1 MSAALPYAA
10 VGASLLAAR
19 QASAIGS
26 FNQAVAERNATIAE
40 QEAEAQKK
48 LTTYNLNKF
57 NQSFEKLQSRTRVSL
72 LKSGV
77 ELSGTALKILQSN
90 AEQAE
95 LQRNVIE
102 YNGQVAEAKKL
113 EEATFSRISGTLA
126 KRQANLQALGYISQA
141 GTNLMPKIPTFEAE
155 LSPTAEVG
163 AVKTNLQVSPKDTL
177 AGTLLPAAQDVT
189 NYYIKE
195 KEISNK
201 VEGGELIAQAK
212 QELFELEE
220 KSKLESTP
228 EKGISKF
235 ENGYKT
241 IVDKYK
247 NKAGNNY
254 IQKYF
259 QINVSASKP
268 SYTSNILK
276 KTRANMVSTR
286 TNQVLKNV
294 QDKISVLVDGDNPFD
309 YQTIFTYS
317 VNEYQSLVKDGL
329 ASEND
334 FNLFKEKL
342 PSLVEETQVR
352 EIGAANAAKAFLLLS
367 NEKNFPNIRGEE
379 RNKIIREMG
388 TLSELQQKAF
398 KASQDVN
405 IIEIG
410 DQYLRKFGEQKF
422 FGVSPEDMQNL
433 KTGDE
438 EFDNQLELVNDKV
451 IKDQF
456 SFDTNYNV
464 NSDVIQKIQ
473 SGEITNTKTKFLLSG
488 ETESKSIL
496 ERLGDG
502 DINDKDANFLSLIL
516 TRSNNNTFK
525 KEDQKFLQYFN
536 NLTPLLQGNTFLS
549 FFDKEYNFRAS
560 QLRQV
565 LHKRYVDGLRE
576 GIPIEDLLNA
586 TSKNYIAKDIKS
598 YLPKTAD
605 LNSILDNMVNTLEI
619 KTNTPQRKEGETIE
633 EYELRISGGIDIGE
647 DASP

>member
-1 MSAALPYAA
+1 
-10 VGASLLAAR
+10 
-19 QASAIGS
+19 
-26 FNQAVAERNATIAE
+26 
-40 QEAEAQKK
+40 
-48 LTTYNLNKF
+48 
-57 NQSFEKLQSRTRVSL
+57 
-72 LKSGV
+72 
-77 ELSGTALKILQSN
+77 
-90 AEQAE
+90 
-95 LQRNVIE
+95 
-102 YNGQVAEAKKL
+102 
-113 EEATFSRISGTLA
+113 
-126 KRQANLQALGYISQA
+126 
-141 GTNLMPKIPTFEAE
+141 MPKIPTFEAE

-247 NKAGNNY
+247 NQAGNNY

-516 TRSNNNTFK
+516 TRSNNNTLK

-619 KTNTPQRKEGETIE
+619 KTNTPQRKEGETIK

>member
-1 MSAALPYAA
+1 
-10 VGASLLAAR
+10 
-19 QASAIGS
+19 
-26 FNQAVAERNATIAE
+26 
-40 QEAEAQKK
+40 
-48 LTTYNLNKF
+48 
-57 NQSFEKLQSRTRVSL
+57 
-72 LKSGV
+72 
-77 ELSGTALKILQSN
+77 
-90 AEQAE
+90 
-95 LQRNVIE
+95 
-102 YNGQVAEAKKL
+102 
-113 EEATFSRISGTLA
+113 
-126 KRQANLQALGYISQA
+126 
-141 GTNLMPKIPTFEAE
+141 MPKIPTFEAD
-155 LSPTAEVG
+155 LLPTAEVG
-163 AVKTNLQVSPKDTL
+163 AVKSSLQVSPKDTL

-235 ENGYKT
+235 ENGYKS

-247 NKAGNNY
+247 NQAGNNY
-254 IQKYF
+254 IQRYF
-259 QINVSASKP
+259 QINISASKP

-309 YQTIFTYS
+309 FQTIYNYS
-317 VNEYQSLVKDGL
+317 VDQYQSLVNDGL
-329 ASEND
+329 ASETD

-352 EIGAANAAKAFLLLS
+352 EIGTKNAARAFLLLS
-367 NEKNFPNIRGEE
+367 NENNFTNIKGEE
-379 RNKIIREMG
+379 RTKLVREMG
-388 TLSELQQKAF
+388 TLSELQQKTVQ
-398 KASQDVN
+398 ASLDMSL
-405 IIEIG
+405 IDIG
-410 DQYLRKFGEQKF
+410 DKYLEKFGEQDF
-422 FGVSPEDMQNL
+422 FGVKPEDMQVL

-451 IKDQF
+451 IKNEF
-456 SFDTNYNV
+456 SFDTNYNT

-473 SGEITNTKTKFLLSG
+473 SGEITNTKTKFLLTG

-502 DINDKDANFLSLIL
+502 NINDKDAQFLQTII
-516 TRSNNNTFK
+516 TRSNNSTFK
-525 KEDQKFLQYFN
+525 KQDQKFLQYFEGI
-536 NLTPLLQGNTFLS
+536 TPLLQGNTFLS
-549 FFDKEYNFRAS
+549 FFDKEYNSRAS
-560 QLRQV
+560 ELRQE
-565 LHKRYVDGLRE
+565 LYRRYLSGLSRN
-576 GIPIEDLLNA
+576 IPAQDLFDA
-586 TSKNYIAKDIKS
+586 TSENYIAKDIKG

-605 LNSILDNMVNTLEI
+605 LNSLIDNMVNTLEI
-619 KTNTPQRKEGETIE
+619 KTDTPQREAGETIK
-633 EYELRISGGIDIGE
+633 EYELRISGGIDIGK